1 MRENITHVALAILY
15 QNGKFLMQLRDNIPT
30 IVYPGNWT
38 FFGGHMEPGEVPEVA
53 VKREL
58 LEEIGYTPNKLIK
71 FDCYADQKIAR
82 HIFHAPLTIELHQLQ
97 LNEGC
102 DMGLLTT
109 QEIEK
114 GEAFSEKTG
123 SVWPLGDI
131 HRSILLAFIDKNS
144 SLFRDF

>member
-71 FDCYADQKIAR
+71 FGCYADQKIVR
-82 HIFHAPLTIELHQLQ
+82 HIFHAPLKIELNQLQ

-109 QEIEK
+109 EEIEK

-123 SVWPLGDI
+123 NVWLLGDI
-131 HRSILLAFIDKNS
+131 HRSILLDFIDKNS
-144 SLFRDF
+144 SLFR

>member
-1 MRENITHVALAILY
+1 MKENVIHVALAILY
-15 QNGKFLMQLRDNIPT
+15 KNGKFLMQLRDNIPT

-38 FFGGHMEPGEVPEVA
+38 FFGGHIEPGEVPAVA
-53 VKREL
+53 IKREL
-58 LEEIGYTPNKLIK
+58 LEEIGYTPTELKE

-82 HIFHAPLTIELHQLQ
+82 HIFHAPLKIEVDQLQ

-123 SVWPLGDI
+123 KAWPLGDI
-131 HRSILLAFIDKNS
+131 HRSILLDFIAKNS
-144 SLFRDF
+144 SLFR